1 MVLCKRWSSVNS
13 GAWLRRFDDT
23 LEFLK
28 PIFCVEQL
36 QLNGSENNCTAKCDI
51 TVKSVYF
58 EVWKFLVIW
67 DWVSQPFRDKQIG
80 FNSCECIKFL
90 NITNFHS
97 FHVSEKR
104 ILSCNDTSFFLHFFS
119 FYNTTFLH
127 SGYVIKPPQASSA
140 IYGAPPFTWHP

>member
-58 EVWKFLVIW
+58 EV
-67 DWVSQPFRDKQIG
+67 
-80 FNSCECIKFL
+80 
-90 NITNFHS
+90 
-97 FHVSEKR
+97 
-104 ILSCNDTSFFLHFFS
+104 
-119 FYNTTFLH
+119 
-127 SGYVIKPPQASSA
+127 
-140 IYGAPPFTWHP
+140 